1 MSAGVDI
8 DRDKL
13 TISGERMI
21 RYVGNSAVLTI
32 PPEILRGTG
41 LEEGDDVIIEG
52 SLEDGT
58 ISVKRAPDEDESE
71 EDKDEEENE
80 EDTDEED

>member
-71 EDKDEEENE
+71 EE
-80 EDTDEED
+80 

>member
-8 DRDKL
+8 DSDEL
-13 TISGERMI
+13 TVSGERMI
-21 RYVGNSAVLTI
+21 RYVGNSAVITI
-32 PPEILRGTG
+32 PPEVLQGTG

-58 ISVKRAPDEDESE
+58 ISVKRPPDEDETAEDGEGGE
-71 EDKDEEENE
+71 E
-80 EDTDEED
+80 